1 MGAAKIAI
9 DRSAIPARGKARS
22 VGRWLD
28 RRITFA
34 HRMKLLHA
42 AVAAFLLVIAGPSY
56 AQQSIRDTTIIMV
69 PVTASYSYQVPGGHL
84 AERFGQNSNVGL
96 CAYVKLR
103 SNYLIGAEGSFL
115 FGRKVIETGLLS
127 GLANSYGQIL
137 DQDGQ
142 PAQVLLFER
151 GYTLMAVLG
160 KIIPIVGPNPNS
172 GLMLK
177 LNLGYLRHK
186 IRIETQVDEVP
197 QLEGDYLQGYDRLT
211 GGPAFGLS
219 VGYQHFGNKRFVN
232 FYFGFEALY
241 AFTQPLRAVNFDTGK
256 SDADTRVDQLT
267 GLRAGWTIPIYRR
280 KATGFYSY

>member
-1 MGAAKIAI
+1 
-9 DRSAIPARGKARS
+9 
-22 VGRWLD
+22 
-28 RRITFA
+28 
-34 HRMKLLHA
+34 MKRHHA
-42 AVAAFLLVIAGPSY
+42 VLMTALLVIAGPSY
-56 AQQSIRDTTIIMV
+56 AQQSVQDTTILMV
-69 PVTASYSYQVPGGHL
+69 PITASYSYQVPGGHL
-84 AERFGQNSNVGL
+84 AERFGNNSNVGL

-115 FGRKVIETGLLS
+115 FGRKVIESGLLN
-127 GLANSYGQIL
+127 GVANSYGQIL

-186 IRIETQVDEVP
+186 VRIETQVDEVP

-211 GGPAFGLS
+211 AGPAFGVA

-232 FYFGFEALY
+232 FYIGFEALY
-241 AFTQPLRAVNFDTGK
+241 AFTQPLRAVNFDTGR
-256 SDADTRVDQLT
+256 SDTDTRVDQLT

-280 KATGFYSY
+280 KATGFYVY